1 MDKWKLDMFI
11 LSSCCAHVIELMG
24 DFNDDLKRPYNG
36 LQNAYHHH
44 LQQLVLKLEQSN
56 FKILPISN
64 PILTLSWILKLHVF
78 YLAYFNLFFLLNSKY
93 ELHFVEL
100 NKNQGKF

>member
-1 MDKWKLDMFI
+1 
-11 LSSCCAHVIELMG
+11 MG

-64 PILTLSWILKLHVF
+64 PILIPHTTVHDNYLWRHSFYHLQLRWPPLMVFPWLSVPILLHLMQVF
-78 YLAYFNLFFLLNSKY
+78 QFQTRQS
-93 ELHFVEL
+93 
-100 NKNQGKF
+100 Q